1 MPAVFNSPILAI
13 GYDQLADWLY
23 VTWHDEQNEHSV
35 IEGCREVL
43 QVLAQYPCEKLLMDS
58 SRVSNMW
65 THAAEWGEKEW
76 FPALQ
81 RAGVRYLAFVYSPAF
96 YSRMSFDLAIR
107 HVQQPII
114 STFDDLDR
122 ATAWLRHV

>member
-1 MPAVFNSPILAI
+1 MPAVADSPFLTI

-23 VTWHDEQNEHSV
+23 VTWKDEQDEQSV
-35 IEGCREVL
+35 IEGCRQVL
-43 QVLAQYPCEKLLMDS
+43 QVLQQYPCEKLLMDS
-58 SRVSNMW
+58 SQVSNMW

-96 YSRMSFDLAIR
+96 YSRMSFDLAAR
-107 HVQQPII
+107 NVQQPII
-114 STFDDLDR
+114 STFDALDK
-122 ATAWLRHV
+122 ASIWLRHV